1 MIRVL
6 LPIIAGIVLAGFLPS
21 GCMLPLLGLAVLCCM
36 AFSFYSKR
44 NYISVVLLGVC
55 FVLLG
60 TVRTLCFYRSH
71 SYEWSDEQKLYSV
84 VVRDIQKNSEKYVRL
99 NGDCF
104 MALDTVGN
112 VEPIPDIRC
121 RLVFLKDKKSANH
134 DFCEGDTITFYSQ
147 MYSPCTT
154 GNRYEWNEELY
165 LKSRG
170 VGGTSVV
177 YGNHIAD
184 YRVAS
189 SHSLLKKTR
198 EAIENVILSLALDE
212 EKEAIVRALVLGDRS
227 GLTYDMR
234 QKYSRVGISHILA
247 LSGLHLGIIYC
258 ILGYVLFGIFRKGRA
273 KTVASLFIIAFL
285 WGYVM
290 VVGMPYSLVRA
301 AILTTL
307 CIIAAWLRRDAWS
320 VGNLMF
326 AATAI
331 LLVSPG
337 ALYDVGFQLSFMA
350 CLAIMKFQPFFS
362 NRFQNNKVLKY
373 AFGIISVSFAAQ
385 IGVAP
390 LSILYFHNFPS
401 YFFISNL
408 FAVPLVFVIVGSL
421 FALLPLCAVVPGI
434 TQIASWCIS
443 AEVSVLNTCT
453 DFVGGLWGA
462 SAGPF
467 YPTIVQVVLM
477 YLVLVA
483 VYKMLSKPDVRVLQ
497 VGMMFVLL
505 LVVSQIYCLV
515 SDRRQMY
522 VCDSFGNPEVGFVCH
537 GKTVCQISHDDW
549 AETDGLLSVGGKTI
563 LMLDSDKWNYRIAEK
578 RLNVD
583 YVVICKG
590 FKGRLNDVESLFEV
604 QNWVLHSSLT
614 DFWRRR
620 YIGELGEMKITPFD
634 MKKSGM
640 LDVE

>member
-21 GCMLPLLGLAVLCCM
+21 GCMLPLLGLAVLCCI
-36 AFSFYSKR
+36 AFSVYSKR
-44 NYISVVLLGVC
+44 NYVSVVLLGVC
-55 FVLLG
+55 FVLIG
-60 TVRTLCFYRSH
+60 TVRTLCFYHSH
-71 SYEWSDEQKLYSV
+71 LYAWSDEQKLYSV
-84 VVRDIQKNSEKYVRL
+84 VVRDIQKSSEKYVRL
-99 NGDCF
+99 NADCF
-104 MALDTVGN
+104 MALDTAGN
-112 VEPIPDIRC
+112 VENIPDISC
-121 RLVFLKDKKSANH
+121 KIVFLKDKKAASH
-134 DFCEGDTITFYSQ
+134 DLCEGDTVTFYSQ
-147 MYSPCTT
+147 MFSPCTT

-170 VGGTSVV
+170 IGGTSVV

-184 YRVAS
+184 YRAAAN
-189 SHSLLKKTR
+189 HSFLKKTR
-198 EAIENVILSLALDE
+198 DAIENVILSLSLDK
-212 EKEAIVRALVLGDRS
+212 EKEAIVSALVLGNRS
-227 GLTYDMR
+227 GLSYDMR

-258 ILGYVLFGIFRKGRA
+258 ILSYLLFGVFRKGRA
-273 KTVASLFIIAFL
+273 RTVASLFIIAFL

-307 CIIAAWLRRDAWS
+307 CMVAAWLRRDAWS
-320 VGNLMF
+320 VGNLVF

-350 CLAIMKFQPFFS
+350 CLAIMKFQPLFG
-362 NRFQNNKVLKY
+362 NRFQGNKVLKY
-373 AFGIISVSFAAQ
+373 IFGIITVSFSAQ

-421 FALLPLCAVVPGI
+421 FVLLPLCAIVPGV

-443 AEVSVLNTCT
+443 SEVAVLNTCA
-453 DFVGGLWGA
+453 DFVGGLWGS

-477 YLVLVA
+477 YLVLIA
-483 VYKMLSKPDVRVLQ
+483 VYKMLCKSNVRVLQ
-497 VGMMFVLL
+497 VGMIFVLL

-515 SDRRQMY
+515 SDRKQMY
-522 VCDSFGNPEVGFVCH
+522 VCDNFGSPEIGLVSY
-537 GKTVCQISHDDW
+537 GKTVSQISHDDW
-549 AETDGLLSVGGKTI
+549 EETDGLLTVGGKKI
-563 LMLDSDKWNYRIAEK
+563 LMLDSDKWSYRVAAN
-578 RLNVD
+578 RLKVD
-583 YVVICKG
+583 YIVVCKG
-590 FKGRLNDVESLFEV
+590 YKGHLKDVAGLFEV
-604 QNWVLHSSLT
+604 HNWVLHSSLT

-620 YIGELGEMKITPFD
+620 YIAELSEMKIVPFD

-640 LDVE
+640 LDVK